1 MVFNNILSGAFGLVF
16 GPLLGLPSVLSV
28 AVIAGLMTVFYTVL
42 NKVLVNQGKVRELK
56 AKIAELTKKGKSQN
70 EAESK
75 AAMTEALSLQ
85 NQQMMMSFKPLLVT
99 LVLFSVLLT
108 GMPAAFNGPVAILP
122 ASLPFFGADFGWFM
136 WYFVVSIPASIM
148 ARKLLGVE

>member
-1 MVFNNILSGAFGLVF
+1 MVFNDILSGAFGLVF

-42 NKVLVNQGKVRELK
+42 NRVLVNQAKVRELK
-56 AKIAELTKKGKSQN
+56 AKIAELTKKGKGQN